1 MNLEQYYAVFVVLQV
16 IHSQEEIYTGFHNK
30 WPVFS
35 LSKKAF
41 VAFELAFSLFIVSMF
56 FIRALTF
63 RDLWFYLFNLLMFA
77 NGVEHLIWAASV
89 KKYVPGLISSF
100 ALTAFFLYYY
110 LTFLAYGK

>member
-1 MNLEQYYAVFVVLQV
+1 MNIEQYYAVFVALQL
-16 IHSQEEIYTGFHNK
+16 IHSQEEIHTGFHSK

-35 LSKKAF
+35 WPKKAF
-41 VAFELAFSLFIVSMF
+41 VAFELVFSLFIVGMLFVRS
-56 FIRALTF
+56 LPF
-63 RDLWFYLFNLLMFA
+63 RELWFYLFNLLMFA

-89 KKYVPGLISSF
+89 KKYVPGLVSSF